1 LVQTIVS
8 HVYNCDLRGRSGSVE
23 VGGGMGEEEL
33 GEVGRRES
41 RQCGY
46 CVGCHP
52 AHGYAAENNQ
62 SGKFEK

>member
-1 LVQTIVS
+1 
-8 HVYNCDLRGRSGSVE
+8 
-23 VGGGMGEEEL
+23 MGEEEL

-46 CVGCHP
+46 CVGCHS